1 MSMKTLR
8 RALLTTAALALAAT
22 VQVQVQGG
30 QTQSPAPSGEGLPD
44 APGKDVTVRACGLCH
59 EARRAASLRLT
70 RDGWAEVIDG
80 MMKRGARL
88 SDDDFKVVLDYLS
101 TQFAGEAARPL
112 NVNTAP
118 RIDLESVAGLLRSEA
133 AAVIQYREKNG
144 PFKSLDDLKKVPG
157 LDFSK
162 IESRREFLAAM

>member
-1 MSMKTLR
+1 MMTLR
-8 RALLTTAALALAAT
+8 RALFTLSAFALAAT
-22 VQVQVQGG
+22 VHVQGG
-30 QTQSPAPSGEGLPD
+30 QTQSPTPSGEGLPD
-44 APGKDVTVRACGLCH
+44 APGKDVTVRACGICH

-88 SDDDFKVVLDYLS
+88 PDDDFKIVLDYLS
-101 TQFAGEAARPL
+101 TQFAGEAPRPL

-118 RIDLESVAGLLRSEA
+118 QIDLESVAGLLRSEA
-133 AAVIQYREKNG
+133 RAVLEYREKNG
-144 PFKSLDDLKKVPG
+144 PFKSLDDMKKVPG

-162 IESRREFLAAM
+162 IESRRSFLAAM

>member
-1 MSMKTLR
+1 MVMITMR
-8 RALLTTAALALAAT
+8 RALFTIAGLALAAT
-22 VQVQVQGG
+22 VQARVQGG
-30 QTQSPAPSGEGLPD
+30 QTQSPGPSGEGLPD

-101 TQFAGEAARPL
+101 TQFAGEAARPI
-112 NVNTAP
+112 NVNAAP
-118 RIDLESVAGLLRSEA
+118 QIDLESVAGLLRSEA
-133 AAVIQYREKNG
+133 RAIIEYREKNG

-162 IESRREFLAAM
+162 IDSRRDFLVAM